1 MCSLIVLRGLSERH
15 PLFVAANRDE
25 RTDRSSAPPGAWRG
39 QRRKMLS
46 PRDRVAGGTWLAIDD
61 GGRFAGITNVHGEP
75 AVEGAPSRGH
85 LPHLALDHEDLREGA
100 EAVLDRVAA
109 APHAAFQLVLAD
121 ADRILVIRHV
131 SASTTCEARSEPV
144 VALSNEHAV
153 GVWQPRGL
161 EAALAPALDGG
172 ARLDA
177 LARCLRERG
186 GGSDGAHAVCKH
198 GEDYATVSSSLI
210 AVAASGGRGTI
221 WRYAPGPPDVT
232 GYRDYGNLAARLVSE
247 TSDRA
252 PRG

>member
-15 PLFVAANRDE
+15 RLFVAANRDE
-25 RTDRSSAPPGAWRG
+25 RTDRSSAPPGAWHG

-46 PRDRVAGGTWLAIDD
+46 PRDRVAGGTWLAVDD
-61 GGRFAGITNVHGEP
+61 GRRFAGITNVHGEP
-75 AVEGAPSRGH
+75 AIEGAPSRGH
-85 LPHLALDHEDLREGA
+85 LPHLALDHEDLRGGA
-100 EAVLDRVAA
+100 EAVLERVAA

-121 ADRILVIRHV
+121 ADQILVIRHV
-131 SASTTCEARSEPV
+131 AASTTCEARPEPV

-161 EAALAPALDGG
+161 EAALAPTLDAG

-177 LARCLRERG
+177 LARCLKDRG
-186 GGSDGAHAVCKH
+186 GDGAHAVCKH

-210 AVAASGGRGTI
+210 AVAASGVEGTI
-221 WRYAPGPPDVT
+221 WRYAPGPPDVI
-232 GYRDYGNLAARLVSE
+232 GYRDYGNLAARLVSG